1 MFSHRLLALALLN
14 TLWITPQVLANCP
27 SWSSAQAQQEIT
39 TLRQHI
45 ADWDR
50 HYHRDATSPIADEL
64 YDQAREQL
72 NTWETCFSEH
82 GTVSTPTLALTS
94 ARGSIELPFSQMGLR
109 KLSEAAV
116 KDWMQTRTDLWVQP
130 KVDGVAVT
138 LVYQQGQL
146 AHMLSRGDGLAGQNW
161 REHAEIIAAIP
172 KQLTTQQPHI
182 TLQGELY
189 LRHAQHIQAQH
200 GGGNARTQVAGLL
213 NRSTLHAEDGAR
225 IGLLVWEWPDGPP
238 TMQER
243 LTELQRLGFA
253 DSRTYSQPLYT
264 FADAQYW
271 RNYWYRAA
279 LPFASDGVVIKHSLR
294 QIQHPRSSYP
304 AFWAVAWKYPL
315 QQALTSVT
323 KVSFKIGRSGRIT
336 PIAHLQAVTLDD
348 KIIRKVSVGSLARLK
363 KLDLR
368 SGDHVAITLSGHAI
382 PQLKDVVWRSPQRQ
396 ALHLPIAEHYHALSC
411 WQNSPDC
418 QQQFLARLT
427 WLSDKNS
434 LNMQGIGAQT
444 WQALIDAQQITH
456 ITDWLTLN
464 ADDLQHLPNFA
475 KKRSRR
481 TAQAFTNAKRQP
493 FRLWLT
499 ALGAPASVTA
509 KATDNW
515 QILTSLS
522 EQDWQQQRHFSP
534 FQAQHAYAF
543 FQHPN
548 VQAAA
553 LALQQ
558 QGISGF

>member
-1 MFSHRLLALALLN
+1 
-14 TLWITPQVLANCP
+14 
-27 SWSSAQAQQEIT
+27 
-39 TLRQHI
+39 
-45 ADWDR
+45 
-50 HYHRDATSPIADEL
+50 
-64 YDQAREQL
+64 
-72 NTWETCFSEH
+72 
-82 GTVSTPTLALTS
+82 
-94 ARGSIELPFSQMGLR
+94 
-109 KLSEAAV
+109 
-116 KDWMQTRTDLWVQP
+116 
-130 KVDGVAVT
+130 
-138 LVYQQGQL
+138 
-146 AHMLSRGDGLAGQNW
+146 MLF
-161 REHAEIIAAIP
+161 
-172 KQLTTQQPHI
+172 
-182 TLQGELY
+182 
-189 LRHAQHIQAQH
+189 
-200 GGGNARTQVAGLL
+200 
-213 NRSTLHAEDGAR
+213 RS
-225 IGLLVWEWPDGPP
+225 
-238 TMQER
+238 
-243 LTELQRLGFA
+243 
-253 DSRTYSQPLYT
+253 
-264 FADAQYW
+264 
-271 RNYWYRAA
+271 
-279 LPFASDGVVIKHSLR
+279 
-294 QIQHPRSSYP
+294 
-304 AFWAVAWKYPL
+304 
-315 QQALTSVT
+315 
-323 KVSFKIGRSGRIT
+323 
-336 PIAHLQAVTLDD
+336 
-348 KIIRKVSVGSLARLK
+348 
-363 KLDLR
+363 
-368 SGDHVAITLSGHAI
+368 
-382 PQLKDVVWRSPQRQ
+382 VVWRSPQRQ